1 MMDKTIT
8 LYHFKDG
15 KFIRSV
21 IENCFY
27 YDSKSANFSK
37 TGIINT
43 DTFKVIISTN
53 KDIEIKEGK
62 DIVVKGICDF
72 EFNNESE
79 KTQSES
85 LKEFNSK
92 YESYTVTSASKNL
105 FGGLSNIELSC
116 K

>member
-1 MMDKTIT
+1 MMNKTIT
-8 LYHFKDG
+8 LYHFENG
-15 KFIRSV
+15 KFIKSI

-27 YDSKSANFSK
+27 YDSKSASLSK
-37 TGIINT
+37 TGMMNT

-53 KDIEIKEGK
+53 QDIKIKEGK

-85 LKEFNSK
+85 LREFNSK
-92 YESYTVTSASKNL
+92 YERLY
-105 FGGLSNIELSC
+105 C
-116 K
+116 KRCV